1 MSEVIVKRFFDKQP
15 WQGYIVAKSRGDF
28 GSTMLLVEPKNGG
41 SSVWCDPSNY
51 KPLSLTDRL
60 LERAREGLYL
70 TRIYGMVQFE
80 IPTKTEVGFRLL
92 RKEVIREIVHT
103 CNILAYQD

>member
-1 MSEVIVKRFFDKQP
+1 MSEVIVKRFFDKQA
-15 WQGYIVAKSRGDF
+15 WIGYVLAKSSGDF
-28 GSTMLLVEPKNGG
+28 GNTMLLVEPKDGGG
-41 SSVWCDPSNY
+41 STWCDPSNC

-60 LERAREGLYL
+60 LERARENLFL

-80 IPTKTEVGFRLL
+80 IQAETELGFRLL
-92 RKEVIREIVHT
+92 RKEVIREVVHT

>member
-15 WQGYIVAKSRGDF
+15 WQGYILAKSSGDF
-28 GSTMLLVEPKNGG
+28 GSTMLLVTPKNGG
-41 SSVWCDPSNY
+41 GSVWCDSSNC

-60 LERAREGLYL
+60 LERAREGLFL

-80 IPTKTEVGFRLL
+80 IPAETEFGFRLL

-103 CNILAYQD
+103 CNSLVYQD